1 MVLCLLFS
9 LQGWLK
15 EGIKL
20 QIDTDNESVPTAD
33 SAKRFLTQRGTG
45 KVKPEVITVTIDR
58 GQCFKYLG
66 VRAARSQLQRL
77 LP

>member
-1 MVLCLLFS
+1 M
-9 LQGWLK
+9 K
-15 EGIKL
+15 
-20 QIDTDNESVPTAD
+20 ESVPTAD
-33 SAKRFLTQRGTG
+33 PAKRFLTQRGTG